1 MDGRSWMLQ
10 TANGDMRC
18 GDTVRCSWAF
28 AGDDPA
34 LRCDER
40 MAMQQQLS
48 QIYMLMD
55 MDEHDGQ
62 YAPVA
67 PPPSASSSFRSFSG
81 TSQDD
86 NSSSR
91 LLTATSTTAAASCQ
105 NHHPEVSSQILPTY
119 EYLSPIGASGA
130 IAGVDVPY
138 PEYSICHQEDQA
150 QPGQAR
156 CRSRSGG
163 HGATAAA
170 SSAAAVCAFR
180 PYSRSLGPKKKLRPG
195 GTAGG
200 QRAIKTAMSV
210 LSKMHATRLSQYY
223 QIMEMASA
231 AHALPSPAA
240 AASRCDN
247 DSQLQL
253 QHVMSERKRREKL
266 NDSFRAL
273 RAVLPPASKKDKA
286 SVLIRAKDYVN
297 ALMARITE
305 LEEKNK
311 MLAESQHHAGDG
323 EQYDEAAGNGSTEEV
338 DIGKSAEA
346 EATLPAVPGP
356 CQELHLKIVLGSSS
370 SSSGCSAM
378 DAVAGILQGLNEM
391 RDANL
396 LAMNRGSTS
405 SSNNGRLPRANT
417 PTTQRPTVRLKLKV
431 INFIILHVCFLIFRV
446 H

>member
-1 MDGRSWMLQ
+1 MDGRSWMLHA
-10 TANGDMRC
+10 ANGNMRG

-28 AGDDPA
+28 AGDNPG
-34 LRCDER
+34 LRCDEQEAMMSSQG

-55 MDEHDGQ
+55 MEEHDGQ
-62 YAPVA
+62 YATVA
-67 PPPSASSSFRSFSG
+67 PPLSSSSSFRSFSG
-81 TSQDD
+81 TSQDE
-86 NSSSR
+86 NSSSL
-91 LLTATSTTAAASCQ
+91 LLTATSTAAAASCQ
-105 NHHPEVSSQILPTY
+105 NHHPEVSSQTLPTY
-119 EYLSPIGASGA
+119 EYLSPVGASGA
-130 IAGVDVPY
+130 SAGVGVPN

-163 HGATAAA
+163 HGAAA
-170 SSAAAVCAFR
+170 CAFR
-180 PYSRSLGPKKKLRPG
+180 PYSRCLGPKKKLRPG

-210 LSKMHATRLSQYY
+210 LSKMHAARLSQYY

-231 AHALPSPAA
+231 AHALP
-240 AASRCDN
+240 
-247 DSQLQL
+247 
-253 QHVMSERKRREKL
+253 
-266 NDSFRAL
+266 
-273 RAVLPPASKKDKA
+273 AVLPPASKKDKA

-297 ALMARITE
+297 TLMARITE

-323 EQYDEAAGNGSTEEV
+323 DGEQDDEAVGNRSTEAV
-338 DIGKSAEA
+338 DIGGSAKA
-346 EATLPAVPGP
+346 EGTLPG
-356 CQELHLKIVLGSSS
+356 H
-370 SSSGCSAM
+370 AM

-405 SSNNGRLPRANT
+405 GSNGRLPRANT
-417 PTTQRPTVRLKLKV
+417 TNTTQRSTVRLKLKSGSCDEKILKESV
-431 INFIILHVCFLIFRV
+431 IKIVKDVMQPEIVTP
-446 H
+446 